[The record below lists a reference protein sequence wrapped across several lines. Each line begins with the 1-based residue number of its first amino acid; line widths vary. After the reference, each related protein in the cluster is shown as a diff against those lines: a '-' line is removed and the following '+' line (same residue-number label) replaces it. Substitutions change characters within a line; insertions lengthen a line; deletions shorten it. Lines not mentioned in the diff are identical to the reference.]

1 MVMEASARNIFWGLV
16 VKPGKR
22 YETEVQ
28 EPFRITKA
36 CVEMSTAGETVSSL
50 MIECENNEEFI
61 IANLSSSV
69 FNETLDLAFNEGEK
83 ICFKVDGPGT
93 VHLTGNLLDEDNM
106 PPTGEGFDMLGGSDS
121 EMESEEEE
129 AGDRIKEVV
138 EKPAGKRKKVE
149 EVKSQEVV
157 AKKAKID
164 PDAVEDSEESEDSDD
179 DDDDDDESGE
189 EGTTDADTTANA
201 TTGDDEEDD
210 SEDSDDEDDSE
221 DGEDSKEEVKAKEVK
236 PKQAQK
242 EEKKEASEEED
253 DDSDDS
259 DDDDEEEEEE
269 EKEKPKAASPVKE
282 AKEAPGAEP
291 KQIKKKDG
299 KAKEVAAATPKAKSK
314 AEDAATKTPVADSKT
329 AKASAKTP
337 KADTQTPKADVKTKA
352 DAKTPKADAK
362 TPKADAKTPKAEA
375 KTPKTTKAEAKAAK
389 ADEKITNGEA
399 KTPKKADPKTPK
411 AEAKTPKADAAK
423 TAKSEV
429 KTPKAAEPKTPKAE
443 DKTTKTPKDKAAKDA
458 ATPGKTPKR
467 TVKGG
472 VQVEDLK
479 EGSGPE
485 VKAGNLVG
493 MHYEGKLSS
502 NNKQFDACQA
512 PSKPLKFKV
521 GTGQVIKGW
530 DVGLMGM
537 KVGGKRKLTIPAA
550 MAYGKEGNPPD
561 IPPNSTLVFEV
572 ECKFVK

>member
-1 MVMEASARNIFWGLV
+1 MAMQR
-16 VKPGKR
+16 P
-22 YETEVQ
+22 
-28 EPFRITKA
+28 
-36 CVEMSTAGETVSSL
+36 
-50 MIECENNEEFI
+50 
-61 IANLSSSV
+61 
-69 FNETLDLAFNEGEK
+69 
-83 ICFKVDGPGT
+83 
-93 VHLTGNLLDEDNM
+93 
-106 PPTGEGFDMLGGSDS
+106 
-121 EMESEEEE
+121 
-129 AGDRIKEVV
+129 
-138 EKPAGKRKKVE
+138 
-149 EVKSQEVV
+149 
-157 AKKAKID
+157 
-164 PDAVEDSEESEDSDD
+164 
-179 DDDDDDESGE
+179 
-189 EGTTDADTTANA
+189 
-201 TTGDDEEDD
+201 
-210 SEDSDDEDDSE
+210 
-221 DGEDSKEEVKAKEVK
+221 
-236 PKQAQK
+236 
-242 EEKKEASEEED
+242 
-253 DDSDDS
+253 
-259 DDDDEEEEEE
+259 
-269 EKEKPKAASPVKE
+269 
-282 AKEAPGAEP
+282 
-291 KQIKKKDG
+291 
-299 KAKEVAAATPKAKSK
+299 
-314 AEDAATKTPVADSKT
+314 
-329 AKASAKTP
+329 
-337 KADTQTPKADVKTKA
+337 
-352 DAKTPKADAK
+352 
-362 TPKADAKTPKAEA
+362 
-375 KTPKTTKAEAKAAK
+375 
-389 ADEKITNGEA
+389 
-399 KTPKKADPKTPK
+399 PKKADPKTPK

-443 DKTTKTPKDKAAKDA
+443 DKTAKTPKDKAAKDA